1 MSERALVEKVR
12 SLIRSE
18 QLLDESKRYIVAL
31 SGGPDSV
38 ALLLVLRELGYRV
51 EAAHCNFHLR
61 GEESDRDERFCQQL
75 CAEKQVPQHLAHFD
89 TRTYAQLHRVSIEMA
104 ARELRYHYFEQLRR
118 DLNAEGICVAHHRD
132 DSVETFLINLV
143 RGTGIHGLSGISP
156 RNGKVLR
163 PMLEVSRKEVLQYL
177 EAEGQ
182 AYVTDS
188 TNLIDDVQRNI
199 VRLDVLPLLERLN
212 PAVRAN
218 VAATAH
224 RLRDAASLLDAL
236 LGMRCRWQKGTDGIS
251 LFPIDD
257 ISHEYIVWYLLHDYG
272 FTPAQI
278 ENIFATVS
286 AREDS
291 VHGRAT
297 GQLWQSAHYEA
308 AIDRSWLCLA
318 RRVAPV
324 APLVLPEP
332 GLYVWNDDVKIKEEV
347 VKGASV
353 TKSPTVASLDA
364 GAVRFPLAVR
374 RCAEADRFVP
384 FGMTGSK
391 LVSDFLT
398 DQKQSILQKR
408 RQLVVTDASGRIV
421 WLPGLRTDN
430 RFRVSALTVAV
441 LRITLP
447 A

>member
-1 MSERALVEKVR
+1 MISRFLLELQTLAGEEALQKNY
-12 SLIRSE
+12 
-18 QLLDESKRYIVAL
+18 LLAV
-31 SGGPDSV
+31 SGGADSMV
-38 ALLLVLRELGYRV
+38 AATLFH
-51 EAAHCNFHLR
+51 EAGIRFAMAHCNFHLR

-188 TNLIDDVQRNI
+188 TNLVDDVQRNI

-332 GLYVWNDDVKIKEEV
+332 GLYVWNDDVKIKVEV